1 MMRYLMRRLLYAV
14 PILAGVN
21 LLTFLLF
28 FVVNSPN
35 DMARFHLG
43 FRRVTPAAVTQWK
56 RDHGYNEPL
65 LLNRKA
71 QGLAV
76 VTDTVFFRKSAR
88 LFWFQFGRSDD
99 GRDIGLE
106 IERRAGPSL
115 AIAIPTFMI
124 GLAVNISL
132 ALFFVLFRS
141 GMLDRGGQLVL
152 VVMMSVST
160 LFYVIG
166 GQFLFAE
173 TLRLVPISGYASGVH
188 ALRFV
193 VLPVLIGVLSG
204 MGSGTRLYR
213 SFFLEEIGKEYVR
226 SARAR
231 GLSEFAVLFRHV
243 LPNGLV
249 PILTGAVAIIP
260 SLFLGSLILE
270 SFFSIPGLGAYTLD
284 AIQAQDFATVRA
296 MVFLGALTNIIGY
309 VLADVSYTL
318 VDPRI
323 RLV

>member
-1 MMRYLMRRLLYAV
+1 MTRYLLRRLLYAV
-14 PILAGVN
+14 PILFGVN
-21 LLTFLLF
+21 LLTFLVF

-43 FRRVTPAAVTQWK
+43 FRRVTPAAVVQWK
-56 RDHGYNEPL
+56 QDHGYNEPL

-71 QGLAV
+71 SGLRM
-76 VTDTVFFRKSAR
+76 VTDTVFFRKSMR

-115 AIAIPTFMI
+115 AIAIPTFVI
-124 GLAVNISL
+124 GIAVNISL
-132 ALFFVLFRS
+132 ALFLVLFRS
-141 GMLDRGGQLVL
+141 GVLDRLGQLVL

-173 TLRLVPISGYASGVH
+173 SLKLVPVSGYASGIH

-193 VLPVLIGVLSG
+193 VLPVLVGVVSG
-204 MGSGTRLYR
+204 LGSGARLYR
-213 SFFLEEIGKEYVR
+213 TFFLEEIARDYVR

-231 GLSEFAVLFRHV
+231 GLSEIRILFRHV

-249 PILTGAVAIIP
+249 PILTGAVAVIP

-296 MVFLGALTNIIGY
+296 MVFLGAFTNVLGY
-309 VLADVSYTL
+309 VLADISYTL

-323 RLV
+323 RLS